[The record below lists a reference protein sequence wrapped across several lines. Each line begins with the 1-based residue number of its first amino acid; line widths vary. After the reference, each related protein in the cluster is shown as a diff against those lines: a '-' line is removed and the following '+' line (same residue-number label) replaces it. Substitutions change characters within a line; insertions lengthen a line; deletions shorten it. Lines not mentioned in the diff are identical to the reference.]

1 MSEDDEDWRCVKFS
15 ELQLCGKTKIIIF
28 VIIETYCI
36 VMTIFDDYKKFKGKC
51 HISPHLLWD
60 YDLEHFDW
68 WKSRKIVVQRILERG
83 WLKDYYAA
91 FHLYGGIEGFRE
103 IIKEIPY
110 LSPKD
115 MNFACIAFNLK
126 KEELTCYTRKQLR
139 EQLFNS

>member
-1 MSEDDEDWRCVKFS
+1 
-15 ELQLCGKTKIIIF
+15 
-28 VIIETYCI
+28 
-36 VMTIFDDYKKFKGKC
+36 MTIFDEYKNSQETYS
-51 HISPHLLWD
+51 ISPSLLWE
-60 YDLEHFDW
+60 YDLSHFDW

-139 EQLFNS
+139 EQLFNF